1 MPLFSRHALT
11 MLSLATA
18 LGSVAPALA
27 QDMPQTPPHS
37 SAKAQAADTQEPRT
51 PPRLIVAIS
60 VDQFSADLFAQYR
73 EHFTHGFARL
83 LQGAVFPQGFQS
95 HAATETCPGHSTL
108 LTGVHPART
117 GIIANNW
124 FVPGIARKDKEVYCV
139 EDETNPAS
147 TPDDPVVSP
156 RHLLAPT
163 LGDLLKQKAPGTINA
178 AVSAKD
184 RAAVM
189 MSGHVTDAV
198 YWFKGKGFT
207 TFADRR
213 VTPAVTAENA
223 VIAQSVAAG
232 DSALP
237 VPAWCEKL
245 NRPTMMG
252 GFTIG
257 TYRFPLK
264 AGDFKGWSVGP
275 RVDAATGDMALR
287 MVDELH
293 MGTDA
298 VPDVLS
304 VSFSAT
310 DKVGHA
316 YGTEGVEM
324 CIQLAQLDM
333 TLGRLFAGLDQ
344 RGIDYEV
351 VLSADHGGFDA
362 PERLALQGYPT
373 ATRIDPVLTGDGLS
387 RAISQ
392 QTGIVAPT
400 GPLFMGGGSSGD
412 IWIAAGLSE
421 DQRARALAALVAMLR
436 AHPQVAAVYTAAEL
450 EKVPVP
456 EGNPQ
461 DWTMQQRVRASF
473 VAGRSGDVLMM
484 TKRGVVPGKPRPG
497 AVATH
502 GSPWDYDRRVPI
514 LFWRKGIMGFEQPD
528 PVETVDI
535 APTLAA
541 TVHLREPKGTWD
553 GRCLDIAGGE
563 SDSCVQ

>member
-1 MPLFSRHALT
+1 MSF
-11 MLSLATA
+11 
-18 LGSVAPALA
+18 APANGKDKNAAPPAALA
-27 QDMPQTPPHS
+27 PV
-37 SAKAQAADTQEPRT
+37 AAAPAASGS
-51 PPRLIVAIS
+51 PKLIVAIA

-124 FVPGIARKDKEVYCV
+124 FVPGLKRADKQIYCA
-139 EDETNPAS
+139 EDETNPKS
-147 TPDDPVVSP
+147 TSDDPVVSP

-163 LGDLLKQKAPGTINA
+163 LGDLLKAKNPATINA

-189 MSGHVTDAV
+189 MSGHLTDAV
-198 YWFKGKGFT
+198 YWFKGQGFT
-207 TFADRR
+207 TFDDRKIS
-213 VTPAVTAENA
+213 AAASAQNA
-223 VIAQSVAAG
+223 AIARTVAAG
-232 DSALP
+232 GGDLA

-245 NRPTMMG
+245 DRPTSLG
-252 GFTIG
+252 PFAIG
-257 TYRFPLK
+257 TYKFPLK
-264 AGDFKGWSVGP
+264 AGDYKAFSVDP
-275 RVDAATGDMALR
+275 RIDAATGDMAVRL
-287 MVDELH
+287 VDSLG
-293 MGTDA
+293 MGRDD

-333 TLGRLFAGLDQ
+333 TLGRLFDALDQ

-351 VLSADHGGFDA
+351 VLTADHGGFDA
-362 PERLALQGYPT
+362 PERLAQQGYPT
-373 ATRIDPVLTGDGLS
+373 ATRIDPALTGAALS
-387 RAISQ
+387 QAISSE
-392 QTGIVAPT
+392 TGIVAPS
-400 GPLFMGGGSSGD
+400 GPLFFGGGSSGD
-412 IWIAAGLSE
+412 IWIAAGLSPQ
-421 DQRARALAALVAMLR
+421 QRQTALAALVARLK
-436 AHPQVAAVYTAAEL
+436 AHPQVAAVYTDAEL
-450 EKVPVP
+450 AGVPVP
-456 EGNPQ
+456 SGEPQ
-461 DWTMQQRVRASF
+461 DWTMIQKVRASF

-484 TKRGVVPGKPRPG
+484 TKRGVVPGKPQPG

-514 LFWRKGIMGFEQPD
+514 LFWRKGMAGFEQPD

-541 TVHLREPKGTWD
+541 SVGLSEPKGTWD
-553 GRCLDIAGGE
+553 GRCLDIAAGA
-563 SDSCVQ
+563 SDSCT